1 MCIRDSA
8 SAGIGAAI
16 GAGKDADL
24 TIDTHPLEIGSSTS
38 AGIGAGVGGFV
49 DPSDLSLSGGT
60 DGSGAL
66 SASLQMNA
74 DASMPELAS
83 ALSGMGAQMR
93 AIGSQAANLSTTLQN
108 DVQEMCIRDSPA
120 GAQPVRRREKAPDPL

>member
-1 MCIRDSA
+1 MR
-8 SAGIGAAI
+8 
-16 GAGKDADL
+16 ADGGVSV
-24 TIDTHPLEIGSSTS
+24 DTHPLEIEGHKD

-49 DPSDLSLSGGT
+49 DPSDISISGGT

-93 AIGSQAANLSTTLQN
+93 AIGSQAANLSETLQK
-108 DVQEMCIRDSPA
+108 DDAGRLRQAGRD
-120 GAQPVRRREKAPDPL
+120 QYDRL